1 MHNCLDNLIEIQKEI
16 QLKVIDTSNVT
27 QKPKIIAVT
36 KTNPI
41 GNILPLINYGHLDYG
56 ENKVQEALEKWESI
70 KGDFDHLNLHM
81 IGKLQTNKVKQAVS
95 LFDYIHSLDNLKL
108 AEKISNEQV
117 KQNKKMKLFIQINI
131 GEEPQKSGIYMS
143 DIKKFYK
150 SCVEDLGLN
159 IIGVMCLPPNN
170 NNSSSYFSKMKNL
183 KNYLN
188 LKELS
193 MGMSN
198 DYLDA
203 IKFEATYIR
212 IGSKIFGK
220 RN

>member
-16 QLKVIDTSNVT
+16 QLKVIDTNNVT

-131 GEEPQKSGIYMS
+131 GEEPQKSGVYIS